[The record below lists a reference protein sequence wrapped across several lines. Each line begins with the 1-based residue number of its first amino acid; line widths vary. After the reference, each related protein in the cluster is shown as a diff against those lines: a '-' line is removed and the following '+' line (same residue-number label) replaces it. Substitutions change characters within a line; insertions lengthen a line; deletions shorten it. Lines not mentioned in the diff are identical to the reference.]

1 MQTKPLLIAVAAF
14 AVTVTGAYAQ
24 GNADRIFERADLS
37 EEQRSALETAHELRQ
52 QGDIEAARDALVEAG
67 FDEEKLLALHRAGRE
82 VHEEIESAIEAND
95 YAAFE
100 AVVVG
105 TPLED
110 KITSQADFELL
121 VEAHQLRKDGDFDG
135 AREILNELDIE
146 PKGHMKGHFKAHRG
160 LNELSD
166 EQREALKVA
175 RQANDKVAVKAILA
189 EAGIERGGRHT
200 DD

>member
-24 GNADRIFERADLS
+24 GNADRIFERANLS
-37 EEQRSALETAHELRQ
+37 EEQRSALETAHELRE
-52 QGDIEAARDALVEAG
+52 QGEIEAARDALVEAG

-95 YAAFE
+95 YTAFE
-100 AVVVG
+100 EVVAG
-105 TPLED
+105 TPLEQ

-146 PKGHMKGHFKAHRG
+146 PKGHMKGHYKAHRG
-160 LNELSD
+160 LAELSD
-166 EQREALKVA
+166 EQRDALKVA
-175 RQANDKVAVKAILA
+175 RQANDKEAVKAILE
-189 EAGIERGGRHT
+189 EAGIERGSRHT
-200 DD
+200 YN